1 MVLKDK
7 FGVPMEPEEPKAIAK
22 DWWGEDLFAGD
33 QVVVFGEDLVPYDKY
48 DILEYVASNFERIT
62 LEEE

>member
-1 MVLKDK
+1 MVLRDS
-7 FGVPMEPEEPKAIAK
+7 FGVPLEPEDPKPIAK

-33 QVVVFGEDLVPYDKY
+33 MVVVFGDDLVLYDQY
-48 DILEYVASNFERIT
+48 DILEYVASNFKRIT

>member
-1 MVLKDK
+1 MVLRNS
-7 FGVPMEPEEPKAIAK
+7 FGVPLEPEDPKPIAK

-33 QVVVFGEDLVPYDKY
+33 QVVVFGDDLVPYDTY

>member
-1 MVLKDK
+1 MVLRDS
-7 FGVPMEPEEPKAIAK
+7 FGVPMEPEEPKVIAK

-48 DILEYVASNFERIT
+48 DILEYVASNFKRIT
-62 LEEE
+62 LEED

>member
-1 MVLKDK
+1 MVLRDS
-7 FGVPMEPEEPKAIAK
+7 FGVPLEPEDPKPIAK

-33 QVVVFGEDLVPYDKY
+33 QVVVFGDDLVSYDTY
-48 DILEYVASNFERIT
+48 DILEYVASNFKRIT